1 MIKNIFNKIP
11 IPIQVVL
18 KLYLIGMGIFSFYR
32 VLLLISNIE
41 KTLESNL
48 FLLAKSMFIG
58 LRFDTTISGYALGL
72 PLVLIIANHY
82 LLKENKFVFKSIIG
96 LTFILYLPAFFIAAI
111 DIPYFH
117 HFFDRI
123 SISIFLWSND
133 TNVSTAMFFEW
144 GYLWPTLIFLG
155 LNFYLALKLKNIIRF
170 YNKAEQKKKWS
181 HIVYTLLFIT
191 LFIFSLRGKIDF
203 NVPPLDIRDAYHCE
217 YSYLNKIALNPTF
230 SLLRSYLDSKL
241 PQNASI
247 HFIDEDK
254 ALVNVKK
261 YLNIKKSEFKNP
273 IARQIQGVDSL
284 RSKPNIVVVIME
296 SMTAHKV
303 GRYGN
308 PLGLT
313 PTLDDLAT
321 KGIVFDN
328 FYSTGIHTFNGIFS
342 TLYSYPAIYRQ
353 QPMMTSP
360 INEYYGMPQVL
371 KENGYQTSFFTTHNE
386 LFDNVGGF
394 LRANAIDRVYSD
406 KDYPKEKLIGTWGVA
421 DDYLFEYGIEEMN
434 KMAKN
439 NKPFLS
445 VFMTC
450 SDHAP
455 YTLPSYFTPKNTEMT
470 QQIVEYAD
478 WSISQLLEH
487 SAKEPWF
494 DNTIF
499 VFVSDHGQAMNVVYE
514 MPLSL
519 NQIPCIIYAP
529 SLLKPTVVS
538 GFGVQSDIYP
548 TLMGI
553 TNIPYVNTTMGVDL
567 LKEKRKYAYFNGD
580 DKFGVINDSLFY
592 IYKDTEDEYL
602 YHYKTKSVT
611 NLKDS
616 LPELKQEMKEY
627 ATSFLQTYQAILN
640 KNLEGEKL

>member
-1 MIKNIFNKIP
+1 MIKNVLNKIP
-11 IPIQVVL
+11 IPIQVVV

-32 VLLLISNIE
+32 VLLLISNVD
-41 KTLESNL
+41 KTLASNW
-48 FLLAKSMFIG
+48 FLLFKSMLVG
-58 LRFDTTISGYALGL
+58 LRFDTTISGYILGL
-72 PLVLIIANHY
+72 PLVLFLINHY
-82 LLKENKFVFKSIIG
+82 LLKENKTVFKTIVG
-96 LTFILYLPAFFIAAI
+96 LTFLFYLPAFFIAAV

-144 GYLWPTLIFLG
+144 GYLWPLIMFIL
-155 LNFYLALKLKNIIRF
+155 LNVLMVFRFKRVILFYEKTK
-170 YNKAEQKKKWS
+170 QDKKWN
-181 HIVYTLLFIT
+181 HIVYILLFLT
-191 LFIFSLRGKIDF
+191 LFIFSLRGKLDF
-203 NVPPLDIRDAYHCE
+203 DVPPLDIRDAYHCE
-217 YSYLNKIALNPTF
+217 YSYPNKVALNPTF
-230 SLLRSYLDSKL
+230 SLLRSYLDSQL
-241 PQNASI
+241 PRNASI
-247 HFIDEDK
+247 HFMDEEE
-254 ALVNVKK
+254 AVSNVKN
-261 YLNIKKSEFKNP
+261 YLNIDNNTFKNP
-273 IARQIQGVDSL
+273 VARKINGVDSL
-284 RSKPNIVVVIME
+284 VSKPNIVVVIME

-313 PTLDDLAT
+313 PTLDSIA
-321 KGIVFDN
+321 KEGIVFDN

-342 TLYSYPAIYRQ
+342 TLYSYPAIYRK
-353 QPMMTSP
+353 QPMNTSP

-394 LRANAIDRVYSD
+394 LTANAIDRVYSD
-406 KDYPKEKLIGTWGVA
+406 TDYPTEKLIGTWGVA
-421 DDYLFEYGIEEMN
+421 DDYLFEYGVEEMN
-434 KMAKN
+434 KMAKSDQ
-439 NKPFLS
+439 PFLS

-455 YTLPSYFTPKNTEMT
+455 YTLPPYFTPKNSEMT

-478 WSISQLLEH
+478 WSIEQLLER
-487 SAKEPWF
+487 SSKEPWF
-494 DNTIF
+494 DNTLF

-529 SLLKPTVVS
+529 KLLKAKAIS
-538 GFGVQSDIYP
+538 DFGIQSDIFP
-548 TLMGI
+548 TLMGL
-553 TNIPYVNTTMGVDL
+553 TNMSYTNATMGIDL
-567 LKEKRKYAYFNGD
+567 LNNKRPYAYFNGD

-592 IYKDTEDEYL
+592 VYKDSEDEYL
-602 YHYKTKSVT
+602 YSYRTKEVK

-616 LPELKQEMKEY
+616 LPEKVTDMKKY
-627 ATSFLQTYQAILN
+627 ATSFLQTYQYILN
-640 KNLEGEKL
+640 NNLEGEKE